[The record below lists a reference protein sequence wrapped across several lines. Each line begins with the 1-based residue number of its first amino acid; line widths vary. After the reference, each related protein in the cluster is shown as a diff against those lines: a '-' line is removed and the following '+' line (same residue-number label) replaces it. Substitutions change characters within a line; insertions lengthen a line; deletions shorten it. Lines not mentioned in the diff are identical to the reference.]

1 MSQKHSDYRVVA
13 GEVRLPAPLSYYAV
27 SPAGDVIGYWRG
39 RVFLTGSPDKDGYI
53 RFTLIRDDGT
63 RTYPR
68 RPQLIC
74 SAFHGPCPEGMEV
87 RHLNGLSTDDRLGRF
102 ASEEAAAR
110 AYDAAAVQLHGEFA
124 RLNFPIA

>member
-87 RHLNGLSTDDRLGRF
+87 RHLNGLSTDDRSDNLCWGTHQENIDDRERHRSMRRAVAMG
-102 ASEEAAAR
+102 AS
-110 AYDAAAVQLHGEFA
+110 L
-124 RLNFPIA
+124 